1 MGYQSA
7 ATAARASGYRSG
19 PTARTANVVT
29 SAANRNRLS
38 ADDLL
43 RLNTGWRADP
53 EIWRKGQAR
62 RQVIRDQT
70 ERIAAALESQGI
82 RAHQMSPV
90 TALANVTGETDTQD
104 GYRPICFL
112 PAVAQREAGPTL
124 NRLQYFLLHE
134 GGRHV
139 RYAVVTSGPR
149 LTTGLR
155 SRIQGLHRTVSRWAH
170 EAEKD
175 WGVEVIFRRTEFT
188 RDARG
193 SYHPHA
199 NVLYRPRARMSHVQW
214 ASFLIWSRRRLGAVW
229 HDAGEIRDLSEVVKY
244 PFKPADVAA
253 ASAEELAWLY
263 LETFRLK
270 LSQPMGAFAD
280 FCRQLDRAGE
290 KVASINRGSEV
301 KLEIVAKAKR
311 ERSGEADPADDGENR
326 ILCRTAPSFR
336 FGPYAQPITLL
347 QNYTTSPR
355 TVEGARRLA
364 IIRAWNAEARVW
376 WDRNGAP
383 EPAAARA
390 VAAGQIAAHEGEA
403 ARIAVIRV
411 HTCSPTVQGRRSTL
425 AIREGQ
431 KGPQQPPLRSGTAP
445 DSTSYDLETGEIFDS
460 VP

>member
-1 MGYQSA
+1 MVHQSA
-7 ATAARASGYRSG
+7 ATAARTSGYRSG
-19 PTARTANVVT
+19 PTARTANVVN
-29 SAANRNRLS
+29 SAVNRNRLS
-38 ADDLL
+38 TDDLL

-53 EIWRKGQAR
+53 EIWRRGQAR
-62 RQVIRDQT
+62 RQVIREQT

-82 RAHQMSPV
+82 RAHQLSPI
-90 TALANVTGETDTQD
+90 TALANVTGDKATED

-112 PAVAQREAGPTL
+112 PSVAQREAGPVL
-124 NRLQYFLLHE
+124 KRLQYFLLHE
-134 GGRHV
+134 SGRHV

-155 SRIQGLHRTVSRWAH
+155 SRIQELHRTVSRWAH
-170 EAEKD
+170 ESDKD
-175 WGVEVIFRRTEFT
+175 WSVEVIFRRTEFT
-188 RDARG
+188 RDAAG
-193 SYHPHA
+193 TYHPHA
-199 NVLYRPRARMSHVQW
+199 NVLYRPRARMSRTQW
-214 ASFLIWSRRRLGAVW
+214 ASFLAWSRRRLGAVW
-229 HDAGEIRDLSEVVKY
+229 HDAGGIRDLNEVVKY

-263 LETFRLK
+263 RETFRLK

-280 FCRQLDRAGE
+280 FCRHLDRAGE
-290 KVASINRGSEV
+290 KVASINRGGEV
-301 KLEIVAKAKR
+301 RLEIVARPKR
-311 ERSGEADPADDGENR
+311 EMSGEADPADEGENR

-383 EPAAARA
+383 DPATARA

-403 ARIAVIRV
+403 ARIAAIKV
-411 HTCSPTVQGRRSTL
+411 HTCSPTVQIGRG
-425 AIREGQ
+425 AFGF
-431 KGPQQPPLRSGTAP
+431 PSGRNKSRRQSQRWTVDP
-445 DSTSYDLETGEIFDS
+445 DGTGYDPDTGEIYAPS
-460 VP
+460 Y